1 MVSAVVSSPR
11 VFAAGQILVV
21 GGEAAQRAAVT
32 RVLHDAGL
40 ASVIERSSLTFS
52 DDLPMPALI
61 IVCGTEPAL
70 ACGQAREIPLL
81 AEIPILAIVPGMPL
95 DAAPTA
101 LAAGADDVVV
111 GDPSAAVL
119 GTRARRLMA
128 QLDDRRA
135 ARELDALDAALV
147 RIHELMAEGGD
158 APETLREIL
167 LVAVDTIDFDR
178 GSLIAHVEGSQHA
191 YVVAATDDP
200 EHQQFTLL
208 ISDYPEIEAALAS
221 GEPLDIPDV
230 RRHPITAPIAATL
243 LDKRIAGLAVFP
255 IVWRSSTLGA
265 VLFRRR
271 RLGATLPSRRLRF
284 GRLLASQ
291 LAALIR
297 HSSVMERLRDQTR
310 RISRASYEA
319 ERRLR
324 TIESLKEHFEASADG
339 VVVLDEEGRILFVN
353 RTAEAITGFAQ
364 DGLMGTKLTELVEPE
379 ARDPLEVVIR
389 SVLAGTNLEAFD
401 LDMTTTGGG
410 TICVSVTTSTVLSRS
425 GAVILSIRDVTAQR
439 RLESELQHTKDF
451 LEKLIDSTVD
461 AIIACDMRGRVILF
475 NAGAERIYG
484 YDPESVVNKL
494 HVWRLYPEGVASE
507 VLRMLRSPDYGGV
520 GKLEQTRREIL
531 TRDGELV
538 PVNMTAS
545 IIYEDDVEV
554 ATVGIFTDLRERIR
568 MEQRL
573 LSAQRLLREQ
583 EKQAVIAQLAGAAAH
598 ELNQPLTSIL
608 ASSQLLERELPEGDP
623 VHRRVKTVLAEA
635 ERMAEMVKKI
645 GRITKFETVQYV
657 GSTDIL
663 DLEAS
668 TVPSPPPPPERPR
681 RTQSTPPP
689 IPRSSRADT
698 ESDAPDDGAVRP
710 AAPDRTK
717 TVKLRIGPDGIAES

>member
-1 MVSAVVSSPR
+1 MIAPGPILIVG
-11 VFAAGQILVV
+11 AADQC
-21 GGEAAQRAAVT
+21 RASMG
-32 RVLHDAGL
+32 RLLRDAGL
-40 ASVIERSSLTFS
+40 TAVSDRGELDFADDDPLPSLVIACGS
-52 DDLPMPALI
+52 DPAL
-61 IVCGTEPAL
+61 VCG
-70 ACGQAREIPLL
+70 QIRDIPLL
-81 AEIPILAIVPGMPL
+81 AEVPILAVVPGIPP
-95 DAAPTA
+95 DAAALA
-101 LAAGADDVVV
+101 LAAGADEVVV
-111 GDPSAAVL
+111 GEPTAAII
-119 GTRARRLMA
+119 GNRARRLIG

-135 ARELDALDAALV
+135 ARELDALDTTLE
-147 RIHELMAEGGD
+147 RIHELIAEGGD

-191 YVVAATDDP
+191 YVIAATDDP

-208 ISDYPEIEAALAS
+208 VSDYPELEAALATA
-221 GEPLDIPDV
+221 EPLDIPDITL
-230 RRHPITAPIAATL
+230 HPVTAPIAETL
-243 LDKRIAGLAVFP
+243 RTKRITGLAVFP
-255 IVWRSSTLGA
+255 IVWRSTTLGA

-271 RLGATLPSRRLRF
+271 RAGPTLPDRRLRF

-291 LAALIR
+291 LGALIR

-353 RTAEAITGFAQ
+353 RTAEAITGFAH
-364 DGLMGTKLTELVEPE
+364 DGLIGTRLTELVDPE

-439 RLESELQHTKDF
+439 KLESELQHTKDF

-484 YDPESVVNKL
+484 YDAEEVVHRM
-494 HVWRLYPEGVASE
+494 HVWRLYPEGMASE
-507 VLRMLRSPDYGGV
+507 VLRMLRSPEHGGV
-520 GKLEQTRREIL
+520 GKLEQTRREIM
-531 TRDGELV
+531 TRSGELV

-545 IIYEDDVEV
+545 IIYDDDVEV
-554 ATVGIFTDLRERIR
+554 ATVGIFTDLRDRIR

-598 ELNQPLTSIL
+598 ELNQPLTSIV
-608 ASSQLLERELPEGDP
+608 AASQLLEREIPEGDP
-623 VHRRVKTVLAEA
+623 LRRRVRTVLAEA
-635 ERMAEMVKKI
+635 DRMAEMVKKI
-645 GRITKFETVQYV
+645 GRITRFETVQYV

-668 TVPSPPPPPERPR
+668 TIPTPPPPPSRPR
-681 RTQSTPPP
+681 LTTPP
-689 IPRSSRADT
+689 SDSGDT
-698 ESDAPDDGAVRP
+698 
-710 AAPDRTK
+710 AAKSKGRDQSETA
-717 TVKLRIGPDGIAES
+717 KLRIGPDGPVES